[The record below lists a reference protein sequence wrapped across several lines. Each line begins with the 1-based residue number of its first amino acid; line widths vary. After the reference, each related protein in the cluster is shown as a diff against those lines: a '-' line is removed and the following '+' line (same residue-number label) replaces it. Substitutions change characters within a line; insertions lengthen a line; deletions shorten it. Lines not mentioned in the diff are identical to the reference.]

1 MRQAALRRDPA
12 TGGLAPPVA
21 TPAVGVASAA
31 AARPRVLHLVST
43 LLRGGTEI
51 SMLRLIESMEGRFA
65 FRVAWLQGEADPG
78 LRSEAERVTGA
89 RPHALGLRGKVDPAA
104 FLRLLAL
111 LRRERVDLVH
121 THMDL
126 ADYYGAAAARLLG
139 LRLVSTRENADEFRT
154 RRTWKRP
161 PFLFLEH
168 FAYAAAD
175 ATVAVSE
182 NLVDFLERA
191 EGLPRHKT
199 VVIRNGIDAGAL
211 HGARGREEARRRF
224 GLPDGVPVL
233 GTVGRLAAQ
242 KGQMDLIEALPAIA
256 ARHPRARLLIAG
268 EGPERAALEERIRGL
283 GLQDRAALLGHVD
296 AVPAFLSALDL
307 FVLPSLWEGLPLAL
321 LEAMATGLPV
331 VASAAVGITEA
342 IDHGAEGLLF
352 EPRDRE
358 ALARAVLE
366 VLDDPGRAA
375 RLGAAARRRVLERHT
390 LAAVAARMD
399 ALYRRVLG
407 GAA

>member
-1 MRQAALRRDPA
+1 MTQAALRLEPA
-12 TGGLAPPVA
+12 AEAAVA
-21 TPAVGVASAA
+21 ASPFE
-31 AARPRVLHLVST
+31 RPRVLHLVST
-43 LLRGGTEI
+43 LERGGTEI
-51 SMLRLIESMEGRFA
+51 SMLRLIEAMGRA
-65 FRVAWLQGEADPG
+65 TWSFRIAWLHGEADG
-78 LRSEAERVTGA
+78 VLLSEAGRITGH
-89 RPHALGLRGKVDPAA
+89 PPECLGLRGKVDPGAL
-104 FLRLLAL
+104 LRLLAL
-111 LRRERVDLVH
+111 LRRDRIDLVH

-199 VVIRNGIDAGAL
+199 VVIRNGIDAAAL
-211 HGARGREEARRRF
+211 VRVPSREEARRRF
-224 GLPDGVPVL
+224 GLPENATVL
-233 GTVGRLAAQ
+233 GSVGRLAAQ
-242 KGQMDLIEALPAIA
+242 KGQIDLIEALPAIA
-256 ARHPRARLLIAG
+256 ARHPEVRLLIAG
-268 EGPERAALEERIRGL
+268 EGPERPALEERIRHL
-283 GLQDRAALLGHVD
+283 GLEERAALLGHVEE
-296 AVPAFLSALDL
+296 VPAFLRALDV

-321 LEAMATGLPV
+321 LEAMAMGLPV
-331 VASAAVGITEA
+331 VASRAIGIAEA
-342 IDHGAEGLLF
+342 IDHGACGLLVA
-352 EPRDRE
+352 PRDRE
-358 ALARAVLE
+358 AMAQAVVS

-390 LAAVAARMD
+390 LEAVAGRMD
-399 ALYRRVLG
+399 ALYRRILG
-407 GAA
+407 GTS